1 MNKDFII
8 IDSNDDFKEVF
19 KSFKLLDDI
28 DVIDHPA
35 VYKFATIIINYM
47 KMINKLEDEK
57 PNTNTSI

>member
-35 VYKFATIIINYM
+35 VYKFAAIVRNYM
-47 KMINKLEDEK
+47 KMIKRLEDGK
-57 PNTNTSI
+57 